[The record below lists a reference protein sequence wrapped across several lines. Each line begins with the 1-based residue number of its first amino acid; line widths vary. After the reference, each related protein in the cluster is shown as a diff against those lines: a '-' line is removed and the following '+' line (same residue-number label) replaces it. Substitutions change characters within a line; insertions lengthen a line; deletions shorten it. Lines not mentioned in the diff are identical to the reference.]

1 MKKLESLRTHM
12 LNAVKELQRDP
23 ERMLIFTEKGNVRC
37 TLANGLSFEYV
48 YDLNLILTEYA
59 GDLDA
64 VMIPLLD
71 WVRINQ
77 HELLSNLEKSKDAV
91 KFEAEFIDND
101 KVDVMF
107 ELELTERVIIQ
118 QQEHGVYNFSYPEEP
133 QYQLASSATDCE
145 LLDDQGNLLAT
156 WTSVETL
163 NTVALEMPLAKK
175 P

>member
-71 WVRINQ
+71 WVRVNQ
-77 HELLSNLEKSKDAV
+77 HELLVNLEKSKDAF
-91 KFEAEFIDND
+91 KFETVVLDNGT
-101 KVDVMF
+101 VD
-107 ELELTERVIIQ
+107 LALTLPLTERVIVKRNDD
-118 QQEHGVYNFSYPEEP
+118 GTLNVSFPDEP
-133 QYQLASSATDCE
+133 QYDKALPLQLFKMIDSKTGQTLAEWQSAE
-145 LLDDQGNLLAT
+145 P
-156 WTSVETL
+156 E
-163 NTVALEMPLAKK
+163 EEYF
-175 P
+175 

>member
-1 MKKLESLRTHM
+1 MKKPISLREH
-12 LNAVKELQRDP
+12 LVRHLKFLQDNPDKLSMHIESGRY
-23 ERMLIFTEKGNVRC
+23 RT
-37 TLANGLSFEYV
+37 TLANGYGMESISPVRFV
-48 YDLNLILTEYA
+48 IQDFTGDADLIA
-59 GDLDA
+59 F
-64 VMIPLLD
+64 LLFQ
-71 WVRINQ
+71 WIRMHQ
-77 HELLSNLEKSKDAV
+77 SELLANLEKSKDAV

-133 QYQLASSATDCE
+133 QYQPASPATDCE